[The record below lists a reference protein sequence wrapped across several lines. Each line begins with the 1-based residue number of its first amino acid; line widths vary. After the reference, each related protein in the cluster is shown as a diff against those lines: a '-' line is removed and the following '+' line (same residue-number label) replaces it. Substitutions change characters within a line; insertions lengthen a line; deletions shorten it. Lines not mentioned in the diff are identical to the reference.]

1 MANAET
7 KIFCRL
13 DDVTPKVREQK
24 RLAALKKLGLLEAE
38 TTAVFDEATQTAA
51 RLLEAPIC
59 ILGVMTPTHLQ
70 IKSAIGLFRVGIMNQ
85 LAQSRLLARSE
96 SFCSY
101 VVDSHQVLAIHDTA
115 THPVFASSV
124 LVGHYGIRAY
134 LGAPLLTADG
144 LCLGTLAVM
153 DWEPRSFSAKDIDF
167 LAITARWSMREYEHS
182 RLLQQNHT
190 NPAPTSSQLP
200 VGSPYLEGWES
211 EPKAQRQDVSKA
223 CSVCI
228 NGTNFLKIQL
238 LAQLTQELRTPLTS
252 VMGMTSVLNRQLY
265 GPLTSKQK
273 EYVEIIHSS
282 GQQLVSLVDEITDL
296 TIFDESREQL
306 QLTSVDIEMLCQQAI
321 NNLLDMAQSQQL
333 EIRISVAPGNRICFL
348 DKDKVRQIL
357 YYLVYGVI
365 HSANPGGEVR
375 LHASRKS
382 DKLNIAVWAAH
393 PWLEESLPQ
402 LSEEFVEASFPSSV
416 IAPGTPAKS
425 IAAVS
430 QALET
435 EPSNDTLEG
444 SELTMSSCLPLEN
457 PVLSGMPLPVAL
469 SSNQE
474 PNKVT
479 GKHRSRDSLGL
490 LLSYHLAELHGGV
503 ISTQGS
509 LEAGYRYVVSLPLL
523 ESVQE
528 RL

>member
-13 DDVTPKVREQK
+13 DDLTPAAREQK
-24 RLAALKKLGLLEAE
+24 RLAALRELRLLEAE
-38 TTAVFDEATQTAA
+38 TVAVFDEATQTAA
-51 RLLEAPIC
+51 RLLDAPIC
-59 ILGVMTPTHLQ
+59 ILGVMTPNHVQL
-70 IKSAIGLFRVGIMNQ
+70 KSAIGLSRVGLMNQ

-101 VVDSHQVLAIHDTA
+101 VVDSQQVLAIHDTA
-115 THPVFASSV
+115 TNPVFASSL

-144 LCLGTLAVM
+144 LCLGALAVM
-153 DWEPRSFSAKDIDF
+153 DCEPRSFSSKDIEF
-167 LAITARWSMREYEHS
+167 LAITARWCLSEFEHN
-182 RLLQQNHT
+182 RFLKQGYT
-190 NPAPTSSQLP
+190 NSVPTLPQSSVDKQYP
-200 VGSPYLEGWES
+200 QGWEPES
-211 EPKAQRQDVSKA
+211 TAQRQDVSTA
-223 CSVCI
+223 SSVCL
-228 NGTNFLKIQL
+228 NATNFLKVKL

-252 VMGMTSVLNRQLY
+252 VMGMASVLNRQLY

-273 EYVEIIHSS
+273 EYLEIIHRS
-282 GQQLVSLVDEITDL
+282 GQHLVSLVDEIFDL
-296 TIFDESREQL
+296 TIFDESSERL

-321 NNLLDMAQSQQL
+321 NSLLEIAQCRQL
-333 EIRISVAPGNRICFL
+333 EIRISVEPGNRICLL

-357 YYLVYGVI
+357 YYLVYSVI
-365 HSANPGGEVR
+365 HSADAGGEVR
-375 LHASRKS
+375 LHVSRKI

-393 PWLEESLPQ
+393 PWLGQSLPQ
-402 LSEEFVEASFPSSV
+402 LGEEFVESSLPSS
-416 IAPGTPAKS
+416 A

-435 EPSNDTLEG
+435 LPSNDSLGG
-444 SELTMSSCLPLEN
+444 SELTMSSYLPLAN
-457 PVLSGMPLPVAL
+457 PVLSSEALAVAL
-469 SSNQE
+469 SLNSE
-474 PNKVT
+474 PKKTT
-479 GKHRSRDSLGL
+479 GKNGSRESLGL
-490 LLSYHLAELHGGV
+490 LLSCHLAELHGGE

-523 ESVQE
+523 ESVKE